1 MTTEELIVQ
10 IKCVISTSLSD
21 TQIECFLTCATATI
35 SKCEKTFE
43 DDVLDQIKIYL
54 TAHLMTL
61 REPLETSEKFEGW
74 SRTLL
79 RQSAAKG
86 VLSTPYGQQANIL
99 ADGCLAN
106 LGLRKTQVLFL

>member
-10 IKCVISTSLSD
+10 IKCIIDTSLYD
-21 TQIECFLTCATATI
+21 TQIECFLTCATAMI
-35 SKCEKTFE
+35 SKCQKTFD

-61 REPLETSEKFEGW
+61 REPMLKSENFEGW
-74 SRTLL
+74 SKSVL
-79 RQSAAKG
+79 RQQAGKG
-86 VLSTPYGQQANIL
+86 VLATPYGEQANIL

-106 LGLRKTQVLFL
+106 LGLRKTQVFFL